1 LNKKDVFVVTKPLQ
15 YVNVLNIIS
24 ESQRVILVVDTFINS
39 KDFFSKIENNSSY
52 WSQFFYFET
61 MAHLFRWLIKNKKQF
76 NTLFIDS
83 DLNYRTEFFKLKKLN
98 ITVYEEG
105 LGMYRK
111 RQVLPRRKFI
121 GGIYLKLLSLIGY
134 KNKRGGG
141 KYTRNI
147 IAYYPSFYKSY
158 HNENTKKIFSFKK
171 PFLEHLEQCANI
183 NVFSHNIDL
192 KPYRDKTVLLY
203 ISSWEI
209 DEEELNYIKSI
220 NCDIKILKPHPHIK
234 KGVVNY
240 FFDLVFPGQIPV
252 EFLIYKLI
260 KLSKKLI
267 IVSKYS
273 TSTIYF
279 HNYSNV
285 EIINLDIKPIPYND
299 IESYLDSYYRL
310 TEHIKN
316 S

>member
-1 LNKKDVFVVTKPLQ
+1 MNKKDVFVVTKPLQ
-15 YVNVLNIIS
+15 YLNVLNIIS
-24 ESQRVILVVDTFINS
+24 ERQKVILVLDAFINS
-39 KDFFSKIENNSSY
+39 KDFFFKIENNNSN
-52 WSQFFYFET
+52 WSQLFYFDT
-61 MAHLFRWLIKNKKQF
+61 MENLFRWLIKNKKQLH
-76 NTLFIDS
+76 TLFIDS
-83 DLNYRTEFFKLKKLN
+83 DLNYRTEFSKLKKLN

-105 LGMYRK
+105 LGTYRK
-111 RQVLPRRKFI
+111 RQVIPRRKFI

-147 IAYYPSFYKSY
+147 IVYHPSFYKSY
-158 HNENTKKIFSFKK
+158 HSDNTKTIFSFKK
-171 PFLEHLEQCANI
+171 PFLEHLEQSVNI

-192 KPYRDKTVLLY
+192 KSCKGKKVLIY

-209 DEEELNYIKSI
+209 DEEELNYVKSI
-220 NCDIKILKPHPHIK
+220 SCDIKILKPHPHIK
-234 KGVVNY
+234 EDTVND
-240 FFDLVFPGQIPV
+240 FFDLIFHGQIPV
-252 EFLIYKLI
+252 EFLIYELV